1 MRKNLNSW
9 IFKVINLELIT
20 EWSHCIRNRLKD
32 PKQGCQ
38 SLPNFFK
45 GQLQNWFILKNIYS
59 SSPVVELLGESE
71 FYLPN
76 WLWTLPKL
84 LHYSTI
90 VSVSDA
96 TTGACKRSGHKVHT
110 TFPGS
115 FQLAQKSVSCACAL
129 QFLNTVR
136 FSYLGIH
143 LLYYCLL

>member
-9 IFKVINLELIT
+9 IFKVINLELLT

-32 PKQGCQ
+32 PKQGWQ
-38 SLPNFFK
+38 SLPNFFFK

-76 WLWTLPKL
+76 WLWTLPML

-96 TTGACKRSGHKVHT
+96 TAGACKEVATRSIVLSPNIST
-110 TFPGS
+110 S
-115 FQLAQKSVSCACAL
+115 SESVSVACAIR
-129 QFLNTVR
+129 FLNAVR
-136 FSYLGIH
+136 FSYLEIH
-143 LLYYCLL
+143 LLY

>member
-9 IFKVINLELIT
+9 IFKDINLELIT

-32 PKQGCQ
+32 PTQGCQ
-38 SLPNFFK
+38 SLPNSFK

-59 SSPVVELLGESE
+59 SSPVVELLGKSE

-76 WLWTLPKL
+76 WLLTLPML

-96 TTGACKRSGHKVHT
+96 TADACKEVATRSIPLSPNIST
-110 TFPGS
+110 S
-115 FQLAQKSVSCACAL
+115 SESVSVACAIR
-129 QFLNTVR
+129 FLNAVR

-143 LLYYCLL
+143 LLY